1 MEEIAD
7 ISLDEHIWTISLS
20 LFLKTKNKTKQN
32 KTKKRTNKTLIQ
44 KKKKSNQAYWTVI
57 KRYICL
63 CRRVAALFFFLNCI
77 HMSGNYKRFFFFIS
91 FWFY

>member
-44 KKKKSNQAYWTVI
+44 KKKKIQPSILDCDQKVY
-57 KRYICL
+57 
-63 CRRVAALFFFLNCI
+63 LFMQESRSFIFF
-77 HMSGNYKRFFFFIS
+77 S
-91 FWFY
+91 